1 MNFSMTDMPNSVKRE
16 VEELEK
22 KLSPVTKKASKYVFL
37 SFPLIAIA
45 AVNLLTLLFMVPEEE
60 VRLSAIAIYA
70 LVGAVGM
77 ALSKE
82 AKHKQEEIQKR
93 SVDYIIERIRKSNIA
108 TERAKRDFTDQVKS
122 QPMNA
127 MKHFVAFLEEE
138 KRQEKLN
145 LYRGY

>member
-22 KLSPVTKKASKYVFL
+22 NLSPVTKKAAKYVFL

-45 AVNLLTLLFMVPEEE
+45 TVNLLTLLFMVPEEE
-60 VRLSAIAIYA
+60 VRLSSIAIYA
-70 LVGAVGM
+70 FIGAIGM

-82 AKHKQEEIQKR
+82 AKHKQKEIQKR
-93 SVDYIIERIRKSNIA
+93 SVDYIIDRIRKSNIA
-108 TERAKRDFTDQVKS
+108 TERAKKDFTDQVKS

>member
-1 MNFSMTDMPNSVKRE
+1 MNFSMTDMPNSVKQE

-22 KLSPVTKKASKYVFL
+22 NLSPVTKKAAKYVFL

-45 AVNLLTLLFMVPEEE
+45 TVNLLTLLFMVPEEE
-60 VRLSAIAIYA
+60 VRLSSIAIYA
-70 LVGAVGM
+70 LIGAVGM

-82 AKHKQEEIQKR
+82 AKHKQKEIQKR

-108 TERAKRDFTDQVKS
+108 TERAKKDFTDQVKS